1 MDGKLNAMRA
11 LDRAIDLGEMAEI
24 DRCLDA
30 LSSLEGASIR
40 AEEPAAFSA
49 RILHLEKE
57 NRPMKH
63 SKKAIRLA
71 FAAALA
77 AVLGVTVY
85 AAVNLHLLSFSSGTR
100 YVTMRTNQ
108 AMTEQEAQALVRDDL
123 RERSDAPDGNSA
135 VLAPQ
140 QSFQSVEE
148 AEAAMDMTLILP
160 SAMPEMKMD
169 SIEGQSLYNEAGYQ
183 NNTVWIVCS
192 GPGGRMLG
200 VTTTR
205 EVVPEG
211 APLTSY
217 TLHEFDEGSE
227 GSYRSK
233 SGVTFTTLTESDG
246 TGERTAQIA
255 TVLLGEY
262 EYSLVFVGFEPQEW
276 QKIVDSA
283 DLSPYQN

>member
-1 MDGKLNAMRA
+1 
-11 LDRAIDLGEMAEI
+11 
-24 DRCLDA
+24 
-30 LSSLEGASIR
+30 
-40 AEEPAAFSA
+40 
-49 RILHLEKE
+49 
-57 NRPMKH
+57 MKH

-77 AVLGVTVY
+77 AALGVTVY

-123 RERSDAPDGNSA
+123 QERSDAPDGNSA

-148 AEAAMDMTLILP
+148 AEAAMNMTLILP
-160 SAMPEMKMD
+160 SAMPEVKMD
-169 SIEGQSLYNEAGYQ
+169 SIKGQSLYNEAGYQ

-217 TLHEFDEGSE
+217 TLLEFDEGRE

>member
-1 MDGKLNAMRA
+1 
-11 LDRAIDLGEMAEI
+11 
-24 DRCLDA
+24 
-30 LSSLEGASIR
+30 
-40 AEEPAAFSA
+40 
-49 RILHLEKE
+49 
-57 NRPMKH
+57 MKH
-63 SKKAIRLA
+63 SKKAMRLA

-77 AVLGVTVY
+77 AALGVTVY

-148 AEAAMDMTLILP
+148 AEAAMNMTLILP
-160 SAMPEMKMD
+160 SAMPEVKMD
-169 SIEGQSLYNEAGYQ
+169 SIKGQSLYNEAGYQ

>member
-1 MDGKLNAMRA
+1 
-11 LDRAIDLGEMAEI
+11 
-24 DRCLDA
+24 
-30 LSSLEGASIR
+30 
-40 AEEPAAFSA
+40 
-49 RILHLEKE
+49 
-57 NRPMKH
+57 
-63 SKKAIRLA
+63 
-71 FAAALA
+71 
-77 AVLGVTVY
+77 
-85 AAVNLHLLSFSSGTR
+85 
-100 YVTMRTNQ
+100 MRTNQ
-108 AMTEQEAQALVRDDL
+108 AMTEQEAPALVRDDL
-123 RERSDAPDGNSA
+123 QERSDAPDGNSA

-148 AEAAMDMTLILP
+148 AEAAMNMTLILP
-160 SAMPEMKMD
+160 SAMPEVKMD
-169 SIEGQSLYNEAGYQ
+169 SIKGQSLYNEAGYQ

>member
-1 MDGKLNAMRA
+1 
-11 LDRAIDLGEMAEI
+11 
-24 DRCLDA
+24 
-30 LSSLEGASIR
+30 
-40 AEEPAAFSA
+40 
-49 RILHLEKE
+49 
-57 NRPMKH
+57 MKH

-77 AVLGVTVY
+77 AALGVTVY

-123 RERSDAPDGNSA
+123 QERSDAPDGNSA

-148 AEAAMDMTLILP
+148 AEAAMNMTLILP
-160 SAMPEMKMD
+160 SAMPEVKMD
-169 SIEGQSLYNEAGYQ
+169 SIKGQSLYNEASYQ

>member
-1 MDGKLNAMRA
+1 
-11 LDRAIDLGEMAEI
+11 
-24 DRCLDA
+24 
-30 LSSLEGASIR
+30 
-40 AEEPAAFSA
+40 
-49 RILHLEKE
+49 
-57 NRPMKH
+57 MKH

-77 AVLGVTVY
+77 AALGVTVY

-123 RERSDAPDGNSA
+123 QERSDAPDGNSA

-148 AEAAMDMTLILP
+148 AEAAMNMTLILP
-160 SAMPEMKMD
+160 SAMPEVKMD
-169 SIEGQSLYNEAGYQ
+169 SIKGQSLYNEAGYQ

>member
-1 MDGKLNAMRA
+1 
-11 LDRAIDLGEMAEI
+11 
-24 DRCLDA
+24 
-30 LSSLEGASIR
+30 
-40 AEEPAAFSA
+40 
-49 RILHLEKE
+49 
-57 NRPMKH
+57 MKH

-77 AVLGVTVY
+77 AALGVTVY

-148 AEAAMDMTLILP
+148 AEAAMNMTLILP
-160 SAMPEMKMD
+160 SAMPEVKMD
-169 SIEGQSLYNEAGYQ
+169 SIKGQSLYNEAGYQ

>member
-1 MDGKLNAMRA
+1 
-11 LDRAIDLGEMAEI
+11 
-24 DRCLDA
+24 
-30 LSSLEGASIR
+30 
-40 AEEPAAFSA
+40 
-49 RILHLEKE
+49 
-57 NRPMKH
+57 MKH

-77 AVLGVTVY
+77 AALGVTVY

-160 SAMPEMKMD
+160 SAMPEVKMD
-169 SIEGQSLYNEAGYQ
+169 SIKGQSLYNEAGYQ